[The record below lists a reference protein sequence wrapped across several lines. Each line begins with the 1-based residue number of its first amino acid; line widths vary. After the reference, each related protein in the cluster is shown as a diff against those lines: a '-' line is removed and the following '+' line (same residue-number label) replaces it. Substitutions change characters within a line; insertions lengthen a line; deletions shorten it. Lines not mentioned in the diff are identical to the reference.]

1 MSQGLKVSLCMPTNG
16 VVEWV
21 FPVLESIYNQG
32 VDETLFEVVITDN
45 GHNEDFK
52 SQIREFILKHQNI
65 VYAETNALPFINEIE
80 SYKRA
85 RGELIKFVNHRTK
98 LVKGSLNKLIEFVEE
113 YRDEKPV
120 VYYSN
125 GVLNILKSKH
135 EYGSFDQ
142 FVKHLSYWSSW
153 STGMT
158 IWKDDFEKLSDDVS
172 EYNELFPHT
181 NILFAERT
189 RGKYIID
196 NSVIFDEIPVGHA
209 NKGKYNV
216 FYAFGVEYPAIICD
230 LLRDGAISEKTFL
243 SVKNDNLKFISKMY
257 LDFLVL
263 RHKCSYDLSNRK
275 ESLEVFYSYGKAK
288 RMAFVLLVLSVLEI
302 PLRIIKKIIRIMGCF
317 KKKDSISL

>member
-1 MSQGLKVSLCMPTNG
+1 MSLGLKVSLCMPTNG

-32 VDETLFEVVITDN
+32 VDEGLFEVVITDN

-98 LVKGSLNKLIEFVEE
+98 LVEGSLNRLIEFVEE
-113 YRDEKPV
+113 YRSKKPV

-125 GVLNILKSKH
+125 GVLEIDKKKH

-158 IWKDDFEKLSDDVS
+158 IWKDDFEKLPDDVS

-189 RGKYIID
+189 REKYIID
-196 NSVIFDEIPVGHA
+196 NSVIFDEIPQGKKP
-209 NKGKYNV
+209 KGNYDL
-216 FYAFGVEYPAIICD
+216 FFAFGVEYPWIICT
-230 LLRDGAISEKTFL
+230 LLRDKSISVDTFKY
-243 SVKNDNLKFISKMY
+243 VVDKNLGFIAGLYY
-257 LDFLVL
+257 LYCV
-263 RHKCSYDLSNRK
+263 RKKYCSYDLSG
-275 ESLEVFYSYGKAK
+275 ESGMYGVFYTKAGLLK
-288 RMAFVLLVLSVLEI
+288 KVAAVFVKDV
-302 PLRIIKKIIRIMGCF
+302 IRFLMRR
-317 KKKDSISL
+317 